1 MTISDTVSM
10 QNIKGNGGSLRS
22 CWLQRICLL
31 MAVQLALLWMGCTN
45 QTQRIPIVFNDVHV
59 IDAVDSLRS
68 NMRVVVT
75 GDRITEIG
83 STSVVEIPAN
93 ATVVEGQGQYLIPGL
108 WDAHV
113 HLSYDRHL
121 TASMFPLFLIN
132 GVTSIRDTGGQ
143 LHLVMPWKEKSMQD
157 IDTTPRL
164 MVAGPLLDGVPRVY
178 DGGPNRPN
186 LGVGADSPD
195 EAVQIVDSLVQAGV
209 DLIKSY
215 ELLTPEAFSA
225 VMDRAQHHGMNVT
238 GHVPLSVDVI
248 EVSNQGLNSME
259 HLRNLEMACAA
270 NHAALLEERRRM
282 LAEGRS
288 HMRGGAL
295 RSRIHDAQRMPAI
308 QNQDEARCRRVLGV
322 LAENETWQIPTL
334 ALITRSANRPYA
346 RDTWRDQFRFL
357 PDSVGQSWEQ
367 RAAEAA
373 SEPVD
378 PDAERFRDWVM
389 GMVAELKRAGVDM
402 MAGTDTPIGLLTP
415 GFSLHEELALLV
427 RGGLTPLEAIAS
439 ATLRPAQYFELDDEL
454 GRIDRGMRADLVLL
468 EANPLDDIRNTRSI
482 RAVMKDGRLHGQ
494 AALDRIRRQ
503 LENAE

>member
-1 MTISDTVSM
+1 
-10 QNIKGNGGSLRS
+10 
-22 CWLQRICLL
+22 
-31 MAVQLALLWMGCTN
+31 
-45 QTQRIPIVFNDVHV
+45 
-59 IDAVDSLRS
+59 
-68 NMRVVVT
+68 
-75 GDRITEIG
+75 
-83 STSVVEIPAN
+83 
-93 ATVVEGQGQYLIPGL
+93 
-108 WDAHV
+108 
-113 HLSYDRHL
+113 
-121 TASMFPLFLIN
+121 
-132 GVTSIRDTGGQ
+132 
-143 LHLVMPWKEKSMQD
+143 
-157 IDTTPRL
+157 
-164 MVAGPLLDGVPRVY
+164 
-178 DGGPNRPN
+178 
-186 LGVGADSPD
+186 
-195 EAVQIVDSLVQAGV
+195 
-209 DLIKSY
+209 
-215 ELLTPEAFSA
+215 
-225 VMDRAQHHGMNVT
+225 
-238 GHVPLSVDVI
+238 
-248 EVSNQGLNSME
+248 
-259 HLRNLEMACAA
+259 
-270 NHAALLEERRRM
+270 
-282 LAEGRS
+282 
-288 HMRGGAL
+288 
-295 RSRIHDAQRMPAI
+295 
-308 QNQDEARCRRVLGV
+308 V